1 MPYEVRTPSFRGAM
15 GGAVQDAHTRRVITK
30 RSCDDDSSESYHDD
44 IPGSSQVPE
53 AAEVRREQEAQEP
66 EASVVMREEEEAR
79 RKEMEEER
87 RKKEEE
93 RRAEEAS
100 REQRLQSEAEE
111 RSRAERQRQH
121 EEKERRREE
130 QRKREEQE
138 DARRVA
144 EWQQQE
150 EARVVA
156 REEKPEEAGSECV
169 CTRMPCTTDS
179 TTSEEPR
186 TGMKKVGDAVDA
198 AQRLGSR
205 NGSRSTGYSH
215 VKSRLHHM
223 TAACKAK
230 VVSNILFTRRASSSG
245 EDESK
250 EPVTPPRVLKQLKP
264 ASIGI
269 ELSGKGQQLQV
280 RYGRIDS
287 HRRPSTTENSP
298 RPPCQYRLSQ
308 SETNEPP
315 TSLRTKKQHQ
325 FDIRLPPSPPVFP
338 PLVSCTSVSSS
349 SVIPTK
355 SMSMPKGHVQEMPA
369 FGHFTAD
376 NLLGRLDYE
385 WLLRQTRGVTPFGG
399 QKR

>member
-1 MPYEVRTPSFRGAM
+1 MPYEVRTPSFRGAR
-15 GGAVQDAHTRRVITK
+15 GWAVQDAHTRRVITK
-30 RSCDDDSSESYHDD
+30 RSCDDDSSESDD
-44 IPGSSQVPE
+44 IPGSCQVP
-53 AAEVRREQEAQEP
+53 EVRREQEAQEP
-66 EASVVMREEEEAR
+66 QASVVMREEEEAR

-100 REQRLQSEAEE
+100 REERLQREAEE
-111 RSRAERQRQH
+111 RSRAERQRQQ
-121 EEKERRREE
+121 EEEEERRREE
-130 QRKREEQE
+130 QRKREEEE
-138 DARRVA
+138 DERRVA
-144 EWQQQE
+144 EWRQKEEERRRAAEIEEE
-150 EARVVA
+150 EARVA
-156 REEKPEEAGSECV
+156 REEKAEEAGSDCV
-169 CTRMPCTTDS
+169 CTRMTCTTDS

-198 AQRLGSR
+198 PQRLGSR
-205 NGSRSTGYSH
+205 NGSRATGYSH

-230 VVSNILFTRRASSSG
+230 IVSNIPFTRRASSSG

-250 EPVTPPRVLKQLKP
+250 EPVTPPRVSKQLNP

-269 ELSGKGQQLQV
+269 ELSGTGQQLQV
-280 RYGRIDS
+280 RYGRLDT

-338 PLVSCTSVSSS
+338 PLVSK
-349 SVIPTK
+349 VIQK
-355 SMSMPKGHVQEMPA
+355 KDVQEMPA

-376 NLLGRLDYE
+376 NLLGRLDSE
-385 WLLRQTRGVTPFGG
+385 WLLRQTRGMTPFGG
-399 QKR
+399 QRR